1 MKVKS
6 INILIIFNKA
16 RLQDPNQGKR
26 LILPNI
32 GCKVTNTGRNLPTMS
47 STKTKMGQENKVISF
62 EKISNETAKGEPIF
76 SKGLYHWIMFVIDFY
91 SRVRSTLKMDIESFV
106 ILQVVVSH
114 NLYELNKTGSKTYS
128 EVEYEISNIR
138 ENKKH
143 RKLTFASIAEVLQLP
158 RETVRRK
165 VLQLCKINI
174 LQFNQLEGIKLGT
187 SYKTIYKDF
196 VTQTTMDISILIKKW
211 KNSGALNKLLEME
224 KN

>member
-1 MKVKS
+1 M
-6 INILIIFNKA
+6 II
-16 RLQDPNQGKR
+16 
-26 LILPNI
+26 PNI
-32 GCKVTNTGRNLPTMS
+32 GCRVTNTGGNLPTMS
-47 STKTKMGQENKVISF
+47 SNKTKMSDASKVISF

-138 ENKKH
+138 ANNKN

-165 VLQLCKINI
+165 VLQLCKIGI
-174 LQFNQLEGIKLGT
+174 LQFNSTEGIKLGYN
-187 SYKTIYKDF
+187 YKSIYKEF
-196 VTQTTMDISILIKKW
+196 VTQTTTDISILIKKW
-211 KNSGALNKLLEME
+211 KNSGALLKLFSL
-224 KN
+224 

>member
-1 MKVKS
+1 MTKS
-6 INILIIFNKA
+6 INLFIIFNKV
-16 RLQDPNQGKR
+16 RLQDPHWGKR
-26 LILPNI
+26 LITPKL
-32 GCKVTNTGRNLPTMS
+32 GCKVTITGRDLPTMS
-47 STKTKMGQENKVISF
+47 SNKTKMSEENKVISF

-165 VLQLCKINI
+165 VLQLTKINI
-174 LQFNQLEGIKLGT
+174 LQFNSTEGIKLGT

-196 VTQTTMDISILIKKW
+196 VTQTTTDISILIKKW
-211 KNSGALNKLLEME
+211 KNSGALQKLLEME
-224 KN
+224 K